1 MPNLVLFEKSSRQ
14 IYEPK
19 TQLMTTD
26 DVKTV
31 TLQNKISDINIL
43 RNLLMREINNFK
55 DNDTEERRFVAKIL
69 DFTFKD
75 VISVEIAK
83 SLIEK
88 TRYYYIC
95 FHVNLHYSFESLDW
109 MTSAGGAGGVTG
121 VDGVTGFASGEWTRY
136 DKAFKT
142 WTTLK
147 DIKQINS
154 ACFERTCTVNV
165 SKDFNYHIRIEFH
178 KDKHSKEYW
187 LGDCWCW
194 VYHDTVQ
201 QDNSDLRK
209 SAFVNDS
216 LLKLLEIFESREIF
230 PNYFEIGSDI
240 SRGLSKYFNWDI
252 VKICCQYY

>member
-1 MPNLVLFEKSSRQ
+1 
-14 IYEPK
+14 
-19 TQLMTTD
+19 MTTD

-95 FHVNLHYSFESLDW
+95 FRVKMSYSFESLDW
-109 MTSAGGAGGVTG
+109 MINTSGAVGTSSGVTS
-121 VDGVTGFASGEWTRY
+121 SGEWAKY
-136 DKAFKT
+136 DKNCKT
-142 WTTLK
+142 WTNIE
-147 DIKQINS
+147 DIKEIS
-154 ACFERTCTVNV
+154 RGHFEKTSTIKV
-165 SKDFNYHIRIEFH
+165 SKDLKYHLRIEFE
-178 KDKHSKEYW
+178 KDTKNYW

-194 VYHDTVQ
+194 TYHDDIQ
-201 QDNSDLRK
+201 QDNGDLRK

-216 LLKLLEIFESREIF
+216 LLKLLEIFESREIL
-230 PNYFEIGSDI
+230 PNYFEIGSDV

-252 VKICCQYY
+252 VKICIQYY